1 MPIWSTGEASRR
13 NANSRAGEART
24 ARDRRAR
31 AAALEG
37 ARAGRAADA
46 PLPPLRS
53 AAADRGDRRGTR
65 RPAAPVPLAPAGA
78 CGSPLRRPRTH
89 RRRMVAP
96 PRQWRADARLLP
108 RRGYPGSPL
117 LALSPRALRRKAR
130 PALVYPRG
138 TPMNDTPETCPET
151 GFAQLVAATKDR
163 KSAV

>member
-1 MPIWSTGEASRR
+1 M
-13 NANSRAGEART
+13 
-24 ARDRRAR
+24 
-31 AAALEG
+31 
-37 ARAGRAADA
+37 
-46 PLPPLRS
+46 
-53 AAADRGDRRGTR
+53 TR
-65 RPAAPVPLAPAGA
+65 RPPRSTRTDTLFPYTTLFRSVPLAPAGA

-138 TPMNDTPETCPET
+138 LRMNDTPETFPET
-151 GFAQLVAATKDR
+151 GFAELVPATQYSNNGR
-163 KSAV
+163 EN